1 MSKQVDD
8 RVVSMQFDNKN
19 FESNVNTSIGTIEKL
34 KRSLNLSGAAKGL
47 NDIDAAANNVKMG
60 PLSQATEAVAMKFS
74 ALQVIAV
81 TALANITNSAVNAGK
96 RLVSA
101 FTIDPVKT
109 GLAEYETQINA
120 VQTILANTSS
130 KGTTLDQVN
139 KALDELNHY
148 ADMTIYNFTEM
159 TRNIGTFTAAG
170 VDLDTSVSAIKGIAN
185 LAAVSGST
193 SQQAST
199 AMYQLSQALAA
210 GKVQLMDW
218 NSVVNAGMGG
228 QVFQDALKETARVSG
243 VAIDDMIEKHGSFRE
258 TLQEG
263 WLTSEVL
270 TKTLAKFTGDLSEAQ
285 LKEMGYT
292 EEQIKEIIKLGQTAN
307 DAATKVKTF
316 TQLMDTLKEAA
327 QSGWTQTW
335 EILIGDFEEAKKLWT
350 SVSDYFSEVL
360 NQSSEARNNVLQAW
374 SDAGGRGMM
383 IDSVKNVFQGLL
395 SVIKPIKEAFKEIFP
410 PATAE
415 QLLNITKRI
424 KEITSGFKLGEKAS
438 ENLKNTFKGL
448 FALLDIGL
456 TVIKS
461 VISAV
466 SKLFGGVT
474 DLGGGILGITGGLGK
489 YIVGLRDSIK
499 ESNNF
504 GSILGKIADILKTVF
519 SRFVEVVGYINQ
531 KLVAPGFK
539 WFYSLLMGIWNVL
552 KWLGSKIKS
561 VLSSIGDG
569 LKEAF
574 QNGDLANATTLLS
587 GGLFAAI
594 LLKFNKFIKGFKNP
608 LENLSGV
615 LDSVKDIFGSVRDAL
630 KAWQQELQAKTLLK
644 IAAAIA
650 ILATSILVISTID
663 KERLMASLGAITM
676 LFAELMAAMAVFA
689 KIAGKVTGVAKASL
703 AMVSMSVSLL
713 ILADALKIIASI
725 KTKDLIKSLA
735 GLGVV
740 FAILLEVLKRMSKID
755 MTGKGVRK
763 LIIIATSLVIFASAL
778 KILSTMSWEE
788 MGVGLVAMG
797 VTFAALLGSLAVM
810 ALIDKHIS
818 KVGKGSTSLIAMSLS
833 LIAVAAALK
842 IVGSM
847 DWDGI
852 WRGLTGLGLAL
863 YGLVG
868 ALAIMAVINKNLGK
882 GSALSILILA
892 NSLVLIATALKIA
905 SSMDWDSVWRSLVSI
920 GGILVVMTGV
930 LAALAAMGPMT
941 LVASGAMLL
950 LAVSI
955 NLLVPPLVALSL
967 IPWQSLLTGA
977 GILAGFIAVIVGIA
991 AAATLVPGAIVSLLA
1006 LAGALALIGIAT
1018 LAFGIGL
1025 TAIGVGLAAL
1035 ATSLTASAAAIV
1047 AGLSIII
1054 QGIIGL
1060 IPSILTAIGKGII
1073 AILDIIA
1080 KSGKSIFNAVKT
1092 VLLAII
1098 DALVAVI
1105 PVAVDA
1111 VLKLL
1116 TAILTKIAEY
1126 MPKLIDAGVKLIVN
1140 FLNGIAS
1147 KLGDVI
1153 AAGANIIISFIQG
1166 ITSMIPRLVDAGFKA
1181 MIDLINGLA
1190 DSIRTNTPLVIE
1202 AINNLL
1208 SACIEAIGMYIGNF
1222 AECGVQLMKGLAI
1235 GIWNGAKSVVTSV
1248 VDGVKYAWNAA
1259 LNWLGIHS
1267 PSKKG
1272 IEAGMYI
1279 DEGLAVGLTKYADTA
1294 GDAAVDVGKETVNS
1308 LSEALSGVSDVV
1320 DADMDIQP
1328 TIKPVIDLSEVED
1341 GANKIDNMLDVNP
1354 SIGAMSK
1361 ANSINSSMRNS
1372 QNGDFDIVAAI
1383 KDISKKISN
1392 GLGNSYTINGITYD
1406 DGSAVAIAVGDLV
1419 RAAKIERRI

>member
-1 MSKQVDD
+1 MSKEIDE
-8 RVVSMQFDNKN
+8 RVVSMSFDNKN
-19 FESNVNTSIGTIEKL
+19 FETNVQTSMSTLDKL
-34 KRSLNLSGAAKGL
+34 KRSLNLNGAAKGL
-47 NDIDAAANNVKMG
+47 EEVDAAAKDVKLG
-60 PLSQATEAVAMKFS
+60 PLSRAAEEVSLRFDAMRIMAT
-74 ALQVIAV
+74 
-81 TALANITNSAVNAGK
+81 TALVNITNSAVNAGK
-96 RLVSA
+96 RIVSA
-101 FTIDPVKT
+101 FTIDPIKT

-139 KALDELNHY
+139 NALDELNHY

-228 QVFQDALKETARVSG
+228 QVFQDALKETARVNG
-243 VAIDDMIEKHGSFRE
+243 VAIDDMIEKNGSFRE

-263 WLTSEVL
+263 WLTSEIL
-270 TKTLAKFTGDLSEAQ
+270 TQTLAKFTGDLSEAQ
-285 LKEMGYT
+285 LEEMGYT
-292 EEQIKEIIKLGQTAN
+292 KEQIKEIIKLGQTAN

-360 NQSSEARNNVLQAW
+360 NQSAEARNNVLQAW
-374 SDAGGRGMM
+374 ADAGGRGLM

-395 SVIKPIKEAFKEIFP
+395 SVIKPIKEAFREIFP

-608 LENLSGV
+608 LEDLSGV
-615 LDSVKDIFGSVRDAL
+615 LDSVKDIFGSVGDAL

-644 IAAAIA
+644 IASAIA
-650 ILATSILVISTID
+650 ILAASILVISTID

-689 KIAGKVTGVAKASL
+689 KIAGKVTGVAKASV
-703 AMVSMSVSLL
+703 AMVSMSISVL
-713 ILADALKIIASI
+713 ILAGALKTLSSI
-725 KTKDLIKSLA
+725 DGQDLTKSLF
-735 GLGVV
+735 GLAAT
-740 FAILLEVLKRMSKID
+740 FAILLAALTYMSKID
-755 MTGKGVRK
+755 KMGKGAGKLTTIAISLVIFASALKILATMSWDDIARSLTAMTGVFVILLGSLAIMSGIKGAGKGAGK
-763 LIIIATSLVIFASAL
+763 LLAIAVSLVIFASAL
-778 KILSTMSWEE
+778 KILSTMGWDDIARSLTA
-788 MGVGLVAMG
+788 MAGVFVVLIS
-797 VTFAALLGSLAVM
+797 TM
-810 ALIDKHIS
+810 AILS
-818 KVGKGSTSLIAMSLS
+818 KIKGSIAGAASVLIM
-833 LIAVAAALK
+833 
-842 IVGSM
+842 
-847 DWDGI
+847 
-852 WRGLTGLGLAL
+852 
-863 YGLVG
+863 
-868 ALAIMAVINKNLGK
+868 
-882 GSALSILILA
+882 A
-892 NSLVLIATALKIA
+892 NSLVLIAAALKVVG
-905 SSMDWDSVWRSLVSI
+905 SMNWEDIGQSLVGI
-920 GGILVVMTGV
+920 GVTLALIV
-930 LAALAAMGPMT
+930 AALAVLSAIGPMS
-941 LVASGAMLL
+941 LVGAAAMVVM
-950 LAVSI
+950 AAAI
-955 NLLVPPLVALSL
+955 NLLVPPLVALGLMSWES
-967 IPWQSLLTGA
+967 IIKGMVA
-977 GILAGFIAVIVGIA
+977 LAGAFTIMGVA
-991 AAATLVPGAIVSLLA
+991 ALVLTPVVPIILA
-1006 LAGALALIGIAT
+1006 LAGALALAGVGI

-1025 TAIGVGLAAL
+1025 TAIGVGLTAL
-1035 ATSLTASAAAIV
+1035 ATSLTAGAAAIV
-1047 AGLSIII
+1047 AGLTIII

-1060 IPSILTAIGKGII
+1060 IPMILVAIGNGII
-1073 AILDIIA
+1073 AILDVLA
-1080 KSGKSIFNAVKT
+1080 GAGKSIFNVVK
-1092 VLLAII
+1092 VI
-1098 DALVAVI
+1098 LVAVS
-1105 PVAVDA
+1105 DA
-1111 VLKLL
+1111 IIESAPKLV
-1116 TAILTKIAEY
+1116 TAIFVLLEALLNGIVDFV
-1126 MPKLIDAGVKLIVN
+1126 PKLVDGGIKLIVGL
-1140 FLNGIAS
+1140 LNGIAS

-1153 AAGANIIISFIQG
+1153 QAGVNVVTSFITG
-1166 ITSMIPRLVDAGFKA
+1166 FASAVPKLVEAGFKA
-1181 MIDLINGLA
+1181 MIDLLNGLA
-1190 DSIRTNTPLVIE
+1190 ESIRTNAPLLID
-1202 AINNLL
+1202 AMNNLL

-1222 AECGVQLMKGLAI
+1222 SEMGGQLLQGLVKGI
-1235 GIWNGAKSVVTSV
+1235 R
-1248 VDGVKYAWNAA
+1248 DGVGSVIDAVVNGVSTAWNAA

-1272 IEAGMYI
+1272 IEAGKYI
-1279 DEGLAVGLTKYADTA
+1279 DEGLALGMSKYAGVA
-1294 GDAAVDVGKETVNS
+1294 GDAATDVAKEATNS
-1308 LSEALSGVSDVV
+1308 LSSALSNISEVV
-1320 DADMDIQP
+1320 DADMQP
-1328 TIKPVIDLSEVED
+1328 TIRPVLDLSEVEA
-1341 GANKIDNMLDVNP
+1341 GASKVDDLFGFDPSVSATAKVNGLGS
-1354 SIGAMSK
+1354 SIG
-1361 ANSINSSMRNS
+1361 RS
-1372 QNGDFDIVAAI
+1372 QNGSEDVLTAI
-1383 KDISKKISN
+1383 KELGKKVAEKA
-1392 GLGNSYTINGITYD
+1392 GNVYNINGITIND
-1406 DGSAVAIAVGDLV
+1406 DGSVSVAIDTLL
-1419 RAAKIERRI
+1419 RAAKIEGRT

>member
-285 LKEMGYT
+285 LREMGYT

-350 SVSDYFSEVL
+350 SVSDYFSEAL

-374 SDAGGRGMM
+374 ADAGGRGMM

-395 SVIKPIKEAFKEIFP
+395 SVIKPIKEAFREIFP

-489 YIVGLRDSIK
+489 YIVSLRDSIK

-615 LDSVKDIFGSVRDAL
+615 LDSVKNIFGSVRDAL

-676 LFAELMAAMAVFA
+676 LFAELMAAMAVFT
-689 KIAGKVTGVAKASL
+689 KIAGKVTGVAKASV
-703 AMVSMSVSLL
+703 AMVSMSISVL
-713 ILADALKIIASI
+713 ILAGALKTLSSI
-725 KTKDLIKSLA
+725 DGQDLTKSLF
-735 GLGVV
+735 GLAAT
-740 FAILLEVLKRMSKID
+740 FAILLTALTYMSKID
-755 MTGKGVRK
+755 KMGKGAGK
-763 LIIIATSLVIFASAL
+763 LTTIAISLVIFASAL
-778 KILSTMSWEE
+778 KILSTMGWDDIARSLTA
-788 MGVGLVAMG
+788 MTGVFVI
-797 VTFAALLGSLAVM
+797 LLGSLAIM
-810 ALIDKHIS
+810 SGIKG
-818 KVGKGSTSLIAMSLS
+818 VGKGTGKLLA
-833 LIAVAAALK
+833 IAVSLVIFASALK
-842 IVGSM
+842 ILSTMG
-847 DWDGI
+847 WDDI
-852 WRGLTGLGLAL
+852 ARSLTAMAGVFVVLISTM
-863 YGLVG
+863 
-868 ALAIMAVINKNLGK
+868 AILSKIK
-882 GSALSILILA
+882 GSIIGAASVLIMA
-892 NSLVLIATALKIA
+892 NSLVLIAAALKVVG
-905 SSMDWDSVWRSLVSI
+905 SMNWEDIGQSLVGI
-920 GGILVVMTGV
+920 GVTLAMMV
-930 LAALAAMGPMT
+930 AALAVLSAIGPMS
-941 LVASGAMLL
+941 LAGAAAMVVM
-950 LAVSI
+950 AAAI
-955 NLLVPPLVALSL
+955 NLLVPPLVALGLMSWES
-967 IPWQSLLTGA
+967 IIKGMVA
-977 GILAGFIAVIVGIA
+977 LAGAFTIMGVA
-991 AAATLVPGAIVSLLA
+991 ALVLTPVVPIILA
-1006 LAGALALIGIAT
+1006 LAGALALAGVGI

-1025 TAIGVGLAAL
+1025 TAIGVGLTAL
-1035 ATSLTASAAAIV
+1035 ATSLTAGAAAIV
-1047 AGLSIII
+1047 SGLTIII
-1054 QGIIGL
+1054 KGIIGL
-1060 IPSILTAIGKGII
+1060 IPMILVAIGNGII
-1073 AILDIIA
+1073 AILDVLTRA
-1080 KSGKSIFNAVKT
+1080 GKSIFNVVKVILVSVSEAIIESAPKLVAAIF
-1092 VLLAII
+1092 VLLE
-1098 DALVAVI
+1098 ALLNGIVDFV
-1105 PVAVDA
+1105 PKLVDA
-1111 VLKLL
+1111 G
-1116 TAILTKIAEY
+1116 IQ
-1126 MPKLIDAGVKLIVN
+1126 LIVGL
-1140 FLNGIAS
+1140 LNGIAS
-1147 KLGDVI
+1147 KLGDI
-1153 AAGANIIISFIQG
+1153 TQAGINVVTSFITG
-1166 ITSMIPRLVDAGFKA
+1166 FTSSIPKLVNAGFKA

-1208 SACIEAIGMYIGNF
+1208 SACIEAIGMYVGNF

-1308 LSEALSGVSDVV
+1308 LSEALNGVSDVV

-1406 DGSAVAIAVGDLV
+1406 DGSAVAVAVGDLV